1 MSLQTRPLPPNLTR
15 AIGMALLGAAVLGLL
30 LSLAGLIVVF
40 TVGRQ
45 AEAAFMRQLD
55 VLDESLAATGD
66 GLAVSSV
73 TLDDT
78 AATIRSLSQT
88 FVSVSV
94 TITETGPIISTMADL
109 AGQDLPQT
117 VNATRQALD
126 SAQETAQVVDGVLG
140 ALSIFGLRYNPEVPL
155 STAIGEVSTSLEGL
169 PAALSEVSRGLTRA
183 NDNLITVADDLR
195 MVTVGLNAI
204 AVSVTELTAV
214 VTRYEEVVASLQT
227 EVANVR
233 AAAPGWFFAG
243 RLGLSLL
250 MLWLAVAQLALFNR
264 GWELLQAPH
273 ATYDD
278 EQLG

>member
-15 AIGMALLGAAVLGLL
+15 AIGMTLLGAAVLGLL
-30 LSLAGLIVVF
+30 LSLAGLVVVF

-45 AEAAFMRQLD
+45 AEAAFMRELD
-55 VLDESLAATGD
+55 VLDEALAATSD
-66 GLAVSSV
+66 GLAVSNV

-94 TITETGPIISTMADL
+94 TITETSPIISTMADL

-126 SAQETAQVVDGVLG
+126 SAQETAQVADGVLG
-140 ALSIFGLRYNPEVPL
+140 SLSIFGLRYNPEVPL

-169 PAALSEVSRGLTRA
+169 PTALGEVSRGLKRA
-183 NDNLITVADDLR
+183 NDNLITVAGDLR

-204 AVSVTELTAV
+204 ALSVTELTTV
-214 VTRYEEVVASLQT
+214 VARYEEVIASLQA
-227 EVANVR
+227 EVAQVR
-233 AAAPGWFFAG
+233 AASPGWFFAG

-250 MLWLAVAQLALFNR
+250 MLWLAVAQLALFSR
-264 GWELLQAPH
+264 GWELLQAPR
-273 ATYDD
+273 A
-278 EQLG
+278 EEPG